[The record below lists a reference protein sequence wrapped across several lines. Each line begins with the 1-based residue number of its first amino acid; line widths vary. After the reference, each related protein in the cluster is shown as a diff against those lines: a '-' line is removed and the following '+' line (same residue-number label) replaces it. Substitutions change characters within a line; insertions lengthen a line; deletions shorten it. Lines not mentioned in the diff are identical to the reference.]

1 MKPISRGDVSLAATL
16 YADAHAPWPWQ
27 RWLHRKL
34 ALAYAKGAADAISMQ
49 QATANTVALQQAL
62 SNRRPFQP
70 GDPIT

>member
-27 RWLHRKL
+27 KRLRRKL
-34 ALAYAKGAADAISMQ
+34 AIAYAKGATDASVMGD
-49 QATANTVALQQAL
+49 ATANTLALQQAL

-70 GDPIT
+70 GDPT